1 MPKKGSKRVKTK
13 THKKQEV
20 QGATILEGGVQKAL
34 EADLPPRSI
43 VARSSKVVAQV
54 GELVQD
60 FRKLMGPHTASN
72 LKEQRKNR
80 MKDYTQVATQ
90 LGVSHI
96 ITISQTKSSIVMR
109 VGRTPTGPT
118 LHFRVAEYSLAR
130 AVRSLQKRPQ
140 ENPSLYLTPP
150 LVVLNNFGSSEEQ
163 HVKLMKVTFQHMF
176 PSINVKTVKL
186 AECRRVVLFQLRK
199 EDGLVEMRHYSITAN
214 PVGINKNLKKIISG
228 RLPNLS
234 ELKDVSEFLTGNAG
248 AVYPVSDSEAEDETT
263 HVQLAQKYIGRGN
276 NSSQKSAMK
285 LVELGPRMTLELFK
299 VERGVCEGDV
309 LYHKDIKKSEA
320 EAKQIKQK
328 LDAAT
333 ALKIERK
340 AIQAANVERKKAE
353 LEEKKANK
361 KRRINPYSVGGK
373 AAGSGSDE
381 EEGQAHAGRGS
392 GDEDEEEEDEEEE
405 GEYESDSADD
415 SNRKRSRRAAG
426 AAADDEDE
434 EAASGSGSGSD
445 VEEGDLDSEEE
456 DEDEEE

>member
-13 THKKQEV
+13 THAKNEV
-20 QGATILEGGVQKAL
+20 VGATVLEGGVQRGL
-34 EADLPPRSI
+34 EEDLPPRSI
-43 VARSSKVVAQV
+43 VARASKVVAQV
-54 GELVQD
+54 GELVGD
-60 FRKLMGPHTASN
+60 LRKLMGPHTASN

-96 ITISQTKSSIVMR
+96 MTISQTKENIVLR
-109 VGRTPTGPT
+109 VGRTPSGPT

-199 EDGLVEMRHYSITAN
+199 EDGLVEMRHYGVTAT

-234 ELKDVSEFLTGNAG
+234 ELKDVSEFLTGNTG
-248 AVYPVSDSEAEDETT
+248 AVYPMSDSENEDETT
-263 HVQLAQKYIGRGN
+263 HVHLAQKYVGRGN

-285 LVELGPRMTLELFK
+285 LVELGPRMTLDLFK

-309 LYHKDIKKSEA
+309 LYHKDIHKTAE

-328 LDAAT
+328 LDANI
-333 ALKIERK
+333 ALKNERK

-361 KRRINPYSVGGK
+361 RRRINPYSVGGAK
-373 AAGSGSDE
+373 EAGAGDDE
-381 EEGQAHAGRGS
+381 EEREKGS
-392 GDEDEEEEDEEEE
+392 VEEEEEEEDRE
-405 GEYESDSADD
+405 EYESEGEEDT
-415 SNRKRSRRAAG
+415 RKRSRKG
-426 AAADDEDE
+426 AQEEEDDSGADS
-434 EAASGSGSGSD
+434 AD
-445 VEEGDLDSEEE
+445 VEEEDLDSEEE
-456 DEDEEE
+456 EEEEEE